1 MSANF
6 YKTKKSNLV
15 ITVIISILTI
25 AACSPAMTNLT
36 KTVETTPDDPAAI
49 SETKTSGTQQTV
61 EPVAPPGFIF
71 PGNLAKISLEN
82 LQNIGE
88 QAVVFPYIPPYYQ
101 LSNDGLRVAVGD
113 MQTVEILD
121 VASDKVISSIPVS
134 LPDCDYGF
142 DRYFRLNADGTF
154 IALVNGQSIQV
165 WQVGGGLIYESPLF
179 SGFTSNAPTCG
190 VDFPELALSPD
201 SKLLA
206 ISGMAYSRTS
216 VKRFFRIVDIL
227 SNSVV
232 YEWNGNNNALHG
244 NLYTF
249 YGLSF
254 SDDGRLLQT
263 FDPLRFIRSEGNVQQ
278 AFRFWSV
285 GDWMEVERASLL
297 VEESFKPG
305 QLLFPWS
312 DSGILEIRSK
322 VTGEVSVKINAV
334 GCEWDSPCETRF
346 SDDAGQAVVL
356 NHAGEKI
363 QFKNDNLHPAISN
376 WDLANNQ
383 EIHSESGLFRDLEG
397 VLPQDS
403 GKLLR
408 ADQLAAEGKGS
419 TEWWTFKDHF
429 SGLQSASD
437 GSVKFT
443 PLASNSK
450 NSQDCQ
456 FCDTCSVDSEMGE
469 ITCPEGIIDSEGE
482 QITLKKE
489 GGQFVLVRQSGD
501 EATAV
506 GEIALPKE
514 ADLSKTRV
522 RLLGYSI
529 PRQTLF
535 YCVDE
540 NLRQEGCYI
549 YDPYM
554 KKALAAPEDI
564 SFLRFSP
571 DGSKAVYVNRKVNAL
586 FFYDLSAR
594 SLARKY
600 AYQARAYPVNPV
612 FSNDGSTLYYVI
624 QNLNNASDLS
634 VEILEP
640 QTAKSLSRVSL
651 KKAGIITPTVFSI
664 SSDGSFWALAG
675 KNGEVS
681 VISPE
686 KGVLLHRWQAHTDG
700 IIGMAI
706 ASDQQWLLTMG
717 ENGIL
722 KYWGVEK

>member
-1 MSANF
+1 MVNTF
-6 YKTKKSNLV
+6 KKSKEIYRVLAALLL
-15 ITVIISILTI
+15 ILI
-25 AACSPAMTNLT
+25 FAACSPAMTDLT
-36 KTVETTPDDPAAI
+36 KTVETAPVTPAAI
-49 SETKTSGTQQTV
+49 SETKTPDTEQ
-61 EPVAPPGFIF
+61 PVAPAAPPGYIM
-71 PGNLAKISLEN
+71 PGKLAKISLEN
-82 LQNIGE
+82 LQDIGE
-88 QAVVFPYIPPYYQ
+88 QAAVFPYVPPYYQ
-101 LSNDGLRVAVGD
+101 FSNDGSRIAVGD
-113 MQTVEILD
+113 MQTVEIWD
-121 VASDKVISSIPVS
+121 AASDKVISSIPAL
-134 LPDCDYGF
+134 LPDCDFGF

-201 SKLLA
+201 GRLLA
-206 ISGMAYSRTS
+206 VSGMAYSSTS
-216 VKRFFRIVDIL
+216 VKRFFRVVDIL
-227 SNSVV
+227 SNTVV

-249 YGLSF
+249 YGLGF
-254 SDDGRLLQT
+254 SDDGKLLQT

-285 GDWMEVERASLL
+285 GDWLEVERASPL
-297 VEESFKPG
+297 VEESFQPG

-312 DSGILEIRSK
+312 DSGAIEIRSK
-322 VTGEVSVKINAV
+322 VTGDASAKINSA

-346 SDDAGQAVVL
+346 SDDGGLAVVL

-363 QFKNDNLHPAISN
+363 QYKNDNLHSSISIRN
-376 WDLANNQ
+376 LANNQ
-383 EIHSESGLFRDLEG
+383 EIRSESGMFRDLEG
-397 VLPQDS
+397 VLAQGS

-443 PLASNSK
+443 PLVSNSN

-456 FCDTCSVDSEMGE
+456 FCDTCSIDSEMGE
-469 ITCPEGIIDSEGE
+469 ITCSEGIVDSEGE
-482 QITLKKE
+482 RITLKKE
-489 GGQFVLVRQSGD
+489 GGQFVLVRQSAA
-501 EATAV
+501 EATV
-506 GEIALPKE
+506 IGEIALPKE
-514 ADLSKTRV
+514 VDLSKTRV
-522 RLLGYSI
+522 RLLGYSM
-529 PRQTLF
+529 PQQTLF

-549 YDPYM
+549 FDPYM

-564 SFLRFSP
+564 SFLRLSP
-571 DGSKAVYVNRKVNAL
+571 NGSKAVFINRKVNAL
-586 FFYDLSAR
+586 FFYDLSTR

-634 VEILEP
+634 VEILDA

-651 KKAGIITPTVFSI
+651 KKAGITTPTVFSI
-664 SSDGSFWALAG
+664 SSEGSFWVFAG
-675 KNGEVS
+675 KNGEVT

-700 IIGMAI
+700 IVGMAI

-722 KYWGVEK
+722 KYWGVEE